1 MLWFPDWP
9 VTALEREAGAAA
21 QRQGSVQPGSVREGS
36 GRKGSVRDAAG
47 KRPGSEPDEV
57 AGQRDTMSGGPSPGA
72 ATSGASPPSTGR
84 GERTDAG
91 RGEASRPG
99 RGERSKAERGSRHP
113 IAVVERNL
121 VVACSASARAEGV
134 RRGQRRR
141 DAQARCPGLI
151 LVNADAARDHR
162 AFAPIV
168 SLLEERAPGIQLVRP
183 GLCALRARG
192 PARYYGGETEAARV
206 LLSALREAGVDG
218 VRAGIAD
225 GPFTAEQA
233 ARAGTSADDPI
244 FVVPAGGAAGFLAPL
259 SVAVLDASAMIGTG
273 AAGTKE
279 AADLVGLLARLG
291 VQTLGGFAEMVPD
304 RVRERFGERGVRL
317 HALAAGQDSRPV
329 QPRTPPPELQRE
341 VAFEPPLEIAD
352 QVAFAMRVTADDFIA
367 GLGAVDLVCTE
378 LRVELVGDRGERSE
392 RVWLHPGSFD
402 AAAVVDR
409 VRWQLAEDV
418 GADAS
423 GGDGAGRGLRS
434 GVTLVRIS
442 PEAVDAASHHAP
454 ALFGGGP
461 EERVHHALSRVQA
474 MLGHRGVLTPA
485 IGGGRW
491 LAERQVLVPW
501 GDRDERDRDERDRNQ
516 RDRQVTGSGGLAAQ
530 RARPWPGSLPD
541 PLPTTVFADPV
552 PVDVRALGG
561 ELVDVDERGNV
572 AAVPAFFIESGRRR
586 AIEAWAGPWPVVER
600 GWDAARSRRAYRF
613 QVVDADGS
621 AWLLVCDGDAWTAE
635 ATYD

>member
-1 MLWFPDWP
+1 MPPVTPVRSMMLWLPDWP
-9 VTALEREAGAAA
+9 VTALLRE
-21 QRQGSVQPGSVREGS
+21 E
-36 GRKGSVRDAAG
+36 AAG
-47 KRPGSEPDEV
+47 QADARPEHPV
-57 AGQRDTMSGGPSPGA
+57 A
-72 ATSGASPPSTGR
+72 
-84 GERTDAG
+84 
-91 RGEASRPG
+91 
-99 RGERSKAERGSRHP
+99 
-113 IAVVERNL
+113 IVERNL
-121 VVACSASARAEGV
+121 VVACSASARADGV

-141 DAQARCPGLI
+141 DAQARCPRLR
-151 LVNADAARDHR
+151 VVAADAARDHR
-162 AFAPIV
+162 AFAPVV
-168 SLLEERAPGIQLVRP
+168 SLIEKKAPGVQLVRP

-192 PARYYGGETEAARV
+192 PARYYGGEAEAARV
-206 LLSALREAGVDG
+206 LIGALREQGFDD

-233 ARAGTSADDPI
+233 ATSTTTAHDPV

-259 SVAVLDASAMIGTG
+259 PIAVLDAAASVDGGSPRAAD
-273 AAGTKE
+273 AAG
-279 AADLVGLLARLG
+279 DLVDLLARLG
-291 VQTLGGFAEMVPD
+291 VQTLGGFAAMDAD
-304 RVRERFGERGVRL
+304 RVRERFGDPGVRL
-317 HALAAGQDSRPV
+317 HALAAGRDSRPV

-341 VAFEPPLEIAD
+341 IAFEPPLEIAD
-352 QVAFAMRVTADDFIA
+352 QVAFAMRVTAEDFVA

-418 GADAS
+418 GA
-423 GGDGAGRGLRS
+423 AGEGLRS
-434 GVTLVRIS
+434 GVALVRIS

-454 ALFGGGP
+454 AIFGGGP

-485 IGGGRW
+485 VGGGRW

-501 GDRDERDRDERDRNQ
+501 GDRDERDRDPRGAD
-516 RDRQVTGSGGLAAQ
+516 SLAAQ

-552 PVDVRALGG
+552 PIDVRALGG
-561 ELVDVDERGNV
+561 ELIDIDERGNV
-572 AAVPAFFIESGRRR
+572 SAVPAFLIEGGRRR

-600 GWDAARSRRAYRF
+600 GWDAARARRAHRF
-613 QVVDADGS
+613 QVVDADGG
-621 AWLLVCDGDAWTAE
+621 AWLLVCEGDAWTAE
-635 ATYD
+635 ALYD